1 MKKLEWVAFAVA
13 AAVVLAVVGVPWFW
27 GEWIQAILE
36 EWESG
41 STVIRNFGLIVAGV
55 LAVPFLLWR
64 TRTADRQAQ
73 AARDQVAISNNQTDI
88 AQQTLMNERYQKG
101 AEMLGNPILSVRL
114 GGIYALERLAKEFPD
129 RYHVE
134 VMKLFC
140 AFVRFPLHDPML
152 ESGLGGGER
161 TSLIRQDVQAA
172 LDGIGNRTETDV
184 ALEEKARYKL
194 DLAGV
199 VLLGAC
205 LESAN
210 LSSVD
215 LRSANLAGS
224 TLRHINLSGA
234 NLREAVLSS
243 PSANEEGRTS
253 VFFPRLGSETDLSY
267 ANLSNASL
275 VRADVRAVLLQNAK
289 LTDATMFGMNL
300 SHSDLSDS
308 DLSRAKLS
316 GADLT
321 DALLSG
327 VQGDRV
333 DLYRTNLSGADL
345 SGLYPVEGMDSEEWE
360 SHPMVG
366 LNQGQ
371 LDKAV
376 SDPLHPPKLDD
387 VVLDAET
394 DNPLVW
400 RGRAPRAPH

>member
-1 MKKLEWVAFAVA
+1 MNKIEWVAFAVA
-13 AAVVLAVVGVPWFW
+13 GVVVLAVVGVPWFW
-27 GEWIQAILE
+27 GGRIQATLE
-36 EWESG
+36 GWESG

-55 LAVPFLLWR
+55 LAIPFLLWR

-73 AARDQVAISNNQTDI
+73 AAREQVDISNNQTDL

-101 AEMLGNPILSVRL
+101 SEMLGNAILSVRL

-140 AFVRFPLHDPML
+140 AFVRFPSHDPMV
-152 ESGLGGGER
+152 ESKLVGGER
-161 TSLIRQDVQAA
+161 TTLIRQDVQAA
-172 LDGIGNRTETDV
+172 LDGIGNRTEADV
-184 ALEEKARYKL
+184 ALEERARYKL

-199 VLLGAC
+199 VLLGAN

-210 LSSVD
+210 FSGID

-224 TLRHINLSGA
+224 ALRHINLSGA

-243 PSANEEGRTS
+243 PSVDEDGGS
-253 VFFPRLGSETDLSY
+253 MVFAPRLGRETDLAY
-267 ANLSNASL
+267 ANLSNAIL
-275 VRADVRAVLLQNAK
+275 VRADVRAVLLQNAD
-289 LTDATMFGMNL
+289 LSDATMLATNL
-300 SHSDLSDS
+300 SHSDLSNAA
-308 DLSRAKLS
+308 LSKAALS

-321 DALLSG
+321 GALLSG
-327 VQGDRV
+327 VQGDGL
-333 DLYRTNLSGADL
+333 DLYDTILSGADL
-345 SGLYPVEGMDSEEWE
+345 SGLYTVGGMDSVELQ

-371 LDKAV
+371 LDRAV
-376 SDPLHPPKLDD
+376 ADPLNPPKLNG

-394 DNPLVW
+394 GNPLEW
-400 RGRAPRAPH
+400 RGSAPREPH